1 MATENMHS
9 AKARLYLNAG
19 TTPQGRT
26 IVKNTLV
33 GYLEEVAVAT
43 PEKVLAVTNA
53 LLPCLEH
60 AYLRLERVVSSTIEG

>member
-19 TTPQGRT
+19 TNPHGRI

-33 GYLEEVAVAT
+33 SYLVETETATAEKVQAVA
-43 PEKVLAVTNA
+43 NA
-53 LLPCLEH
+53 LAPCLEH
-60 AYLRLERVVSSTIEG
+60 PAIRLERVISSTIE